1 VKLEKAMMSARSSE
15 THQRLSDPTLSFASK
30 LQLAVS
36 FELEYW
42 EDRQHPPNISITV
55 FRSMVQMVP
64 ESVVPK
70 WRERKSAAG
79 AHGATGEDLVFNFE
93 LMALPFGREVRF
105 YCKGYF
111 FDKGN
116 LRGVTIQSFRPL
128 PSAAV
133 IPIRGEK

>member
-1 VKLEKAMMSARSSE
+1 MSEFSSE

-30 LQLAVS
+30 LKLAAS

-55 FRSMVQMVP
+55 FRSMVQLVP

-70 WRERKSAAG
+70 WRERKSNAG
-79 AHGATGEDLVFNFE
+79 AHGPTGEDVVFNFE
-93 LMALPFGREVRF
+93 FTALPFGKEVRF

-116 LRGVTIQSFRPL
+116 LKGVTIQSFRPM

-133 IPIRGEK
+133 IPIRGER